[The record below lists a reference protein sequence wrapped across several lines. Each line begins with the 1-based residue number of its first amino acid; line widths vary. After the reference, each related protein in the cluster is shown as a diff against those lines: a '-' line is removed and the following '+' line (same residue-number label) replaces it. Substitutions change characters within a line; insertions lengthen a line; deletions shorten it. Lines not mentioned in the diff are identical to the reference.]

1 MSTSIRGCDM
11 TETTY
16 QVKLTEEKEE
26 KGTSLWMDS
35 YYRLRKNKMAVVSF
49 FYLILQSLAAIFAPL
64 IAPFSYAETNL
75 VLGAVPPDAVHW
87 LGTDDLGRDLFTRTL
102 YGARV
107 SLAIGVLAVFV
118 SVVIGITY
126 GAISGFVG
134 GRTDY
139 IMQRL
144 LEILYAMPF
153 MLFVIILMVMAGRNI
168 YVMFI
173 ALGAIQW
180 LPMARIVRG
189 QVIALKRMEYVDAAR
204 AIGVGNLKII
214 FRHMVP
220 NVMGPVI
227 IFTTLT
233 IPSVI
238 LEEAFL
244 SFLGLGVQEPMSS
257 WGTLINDGVAAMD
270 VYPWMLI
277 FPCTTLII
285 TLLAFNFLGD
295 GLRDAL
301 DPKVSKH

>member
-1 MSTSIRGCDM
+1 M
-11 TETTY
+11 TDATY
-16 QVKLTEEKEE
+16 QVGLAEEKEE

-35 YYRLRKNKMAVVSF
+35 YYRLKKNKVAVVAF
-49 FYLILQSLAAIFAPL
+49 FYLLLQAAAAIFAPL
-64 IAPFSYAETNL
+64 LAQFSYEETNL
-75 VLGAVPPDAVHW
+75 IIGAVPPDATHW
-87 LGTDDLGRDLFTRTL
+87 FGTDDLGRDLFTRTL

-107 SLAIGVLAVFV
+107 SLAIGVLAAFV
-118 SVVIGITY
+118 SVVIGIAY
-126 GAISGFVG
+126 GAISGFIG

-144 LEILYAMPF
+144 LEILYSMPF

-180 LPMARIVRG
+180 LSMARIVRG
-189 QVIALKRMEYVDAAR
+189 QVISLKRMEYVDAAR

-227 IFTTLT
+227 IYTTLT
-233 IPSVI
+233 IPAVI

-257 WGTLINDGVAAMD
+257 WGTLINDGVAAME

-277 FPCTTLII
+277 FPCSTLIL
-285 TLLAFNFLGD
+285 TLLALNFIGD

>member
-1 MSTSIRGCDM
+1 MQT
-11 TETTY
+11 
-16 QVKLTEEKEE
+16 
-26 KGTSLWMDS
+26 
-35 YYRLRKNKMAVVSF
+35 
-49 FYLILQSLAAIFAPL
+49 
-64 IAPFSYAETNL
+64 
-75 VLGAVPPDAVHW
+75 HW
-87 LGTDDLGRDLFTRTL
+87 FGTDDLGRDLFTRTL

-107 SLAIGVLAVFV
+107 SLAIGVLAAFV
-118 SVVIGITY
+118 SVVIGIAY
-126 GAISGFVG
+126 GAISGFIG

-144 LEILYAMPF
+144 LEILYSMPF

-180 LPMARIVRG
+180 LSMARIVRG
-189 QVIALKRMEYVDAAR
+189 QVISLKRMEYVDAAR

-214 FRHMVP
+214 FRHLVP

-227 IFTTLT
+227 IYTTLT
-233 IPSVI
+233 IPAVI

-257 WGTLINDGVAAMD
+257 WGTLINDGVAAME

-277 FPCTTLII
+277 FPCSTLIL
-285 TLLAFNFLGD
+285 TLLALNFIGD

>member
-1 MSTSIRGCDM
+1 M
-11 TETTY
+11 TDATY
-16 QVKLTEEKEE
+16 QVGLAEEKEE

-35 YYRLRKNKMAVVSF
+35 YYRLKKNKMAMVSF
-49 FYLILQSLAAIFAPL
+49 FYLLLQAAAAIFAPL
-64 IAPFSYAETNL
+64 LVQFSYEETDL
-75 VLGAVPPDAVHW
+75 ILGAVPPDAVHW
-87 LGTDDLGRDLFTRTL
+87 FGTDDLGRDLFTRTL

-107 SLAIGVLAVFV
+107 SLAIGVLAAFV
-118 SVVIGITY
+118 SVVIGIAY

-153 MLFVIILMVMAGRNI
+153 MLFVIILMVMVGRNI

-180 LPMARIVRG
+180 LSMARIVRG
-189 QVIALKRMEYVDAAR
+189 QVISLKRMEYVDAAR
-204 AIGVGNLKII
+204 AIGVSNLKII

-227 IFTTLT
+227 VYTTLT
-233 IPSVI
+233 IPAVI

-257 WGTLINDGVAAMD
+257 WGTLINDGVAAME

-277 FPCTTLII
+277 FPCSTLIL
-285 TLLAFNFLGD
+285 TLLALNFIGD

>member
-1 MSTSIRGCDM
+1 M
-11 TETTY
+11 TDTTY
-16 QVKLTEEKEE
+16 QVGLAEEKEE

-35 YYRLRKNKMAVVSF
+35 YYRLKKNKMAMVSF
-49 FYLILQSLAAIFAPL
+49 FYLLLQAGAAIFAPL
-64 IAPFSYAETNL
+64 LVQFSYEETDL
-75 VLGAVPPDAVHW
+75 ILGAVPPDAVHW
-87 LGTDDLGRDLFTRTL
+87 FGTDDLGRDLFTRTL

-107 SLAIGVLAVFV
+107 SLAIGVLAAFV
-118 SVVIGITY
+118 SVVIGIAY

-153 MLFVIILMVMAGRNI
+153 MLFVIILMVMVGRNI

-180 LPMARIVRG
+180 LSMARIVRG
-189 QVIALKRMEYVDAAR
+189 QVISLKRMEYVDAAR
-204 AIGVGNLKII
+204 AIGVSNLKII

-227 IFTTLT
+227 VYTTLT
-233 IPSVI
+233 IPAVI

-257 WGTLINDGVAAMD
+257 WGTLINDGVAAME

-277 FPCTTLII
+277 FPCSTLIL
-285 TLLAFNFLGD
+285 TLLALNFIGD

>member
-1 MSTSIRGCDM
+1 M
-11 TETTY
+11 TDATY
-16 QVKLTEEKEE
+16 QVGLAEEKEE

-35 YYRLRKNKMAVVSF
+35 YYRLKKNKMAVVSF
-49 FYLILQSLAAIFAPL
+49 FYLLLQATAAIFAPL
-64 IAPFSYAETNL
+64 IVPFSYEETDL
-75 VLGAVPPDAVHW
+75 ILGAVPPDATHW
-87 LGTDDLGRDLFTRTL
+87 FGTDDLGRDLFTRTL

-107 SLAIGVLAVFV
+107 SLAIGVLAAFV
-118 SVVIGITY
+118 SVVIGIAY

-139 IMQRL
+139 IMQRV

-180 LPMARIVRG
+180 LSMARIVRG
-189 QVIALKRMEYVDAAR
+189 QVISLKRMEYVDAAR
-204 AIGVGNLKII
+204 AIGVSNLKII

-227 IFTTLT
+227 IYTTLT
-233 IPSVI
+233 IPAVV

-257 WGTLINDGVAAMD
+257 WGTLINDGVAAME

-277 FPCTTLII
+277 FPCSTLIL
-285 TLLAFNFLGD
+285 TLLALNFIGD

>member
-1 MSTSIRGCDM
+1 M
-11 TETTY
+11 TDAAY
-16 QVKLTEEKEE
+16 KLGLAGKGEE

-35 YYRLRKNKMAVVSF
+35 YYRLKKNKMAVVSF
-49 FYLILQSLAAIFAPL
+49 FYLLLQAAAAVFAPL
-64 IAPFSYAETNL
+64 LVQFSYEETDL
-75 VLGAVPPDAVHW
+75 VLGAVPPNAAHW
-87 LGTDDLGRDLFTRTL
+87 FGTDDLGRDLFTRTL

-107 SLAIGVLAVFV
+107 SLAIGVLAAFV
-118 SVVIGITY
+118 SVVIGIAY
-126 GAISGFVG
+126 GAISGFIG

-139 IMQRL
+139 VMQRL

-153 MLFVIILMVMAGRNI
+153 MLFVIILMVMVGRNI

-180 LPMARIVRG
+180 LSMARIVRG

-204 AIGVGNLKII
+204 AIGVSNLKII

-227 IFTTLT
+227 VYTTLT
-233 IPSVI
+233 VPAVV

-257 WGTLINDGVAAMD
+257 WGTLINDGVAAME

-277 FPCTTLII
+277 FPCSTLML
-285 TLLAFNFLGD
+285 TLLALNFIGD

-301 DPKVSKH
+301 DPKVSRH

>member
-1 MSTSIRGCDM
+1 MSTSTPVCGM
-11 TETTY
+11 TEA
-16 QVKLTEEKEE
+16 VASRATEQEE

-35 YYRLRKNKMAVVSF
+35 YYRLKKNKMAVVSF
-49 FYLILQSLAAIFAPL
+49 FYLLLQATVAICAPL
-64 IAPFSYAETNL
+64 LVRFSYEETNL
-75 VLGAVPPDAVHW
+75 ILGAVPPDAMHW
-87 LGTDDLGRDLFTRTL
+87 FGTDDLGRDLFTRTL

-107 SLAIGVLAVFV
+107 SLAIGVLAAFV
-118 SVVIGITY
+118 SVVIGIAY

-153 MLFVIILMVMAGRNI
+153 MLFVIILLVMVGRNI

-180 LPMARIVRG
+180 LSMARIVRG
-189 QVIALKRMEYVDAAR
+189 QVISLKCMEYVDAAR

-214 FRHMVP
+214 FRHLVP

-227 IFTTLT
+227 IYTTLT
-233 IPSVI
+233 IPAVI

-257 WGTLINDGVAAMD
+257 WGTLINDGVAAME

-277 FPCTTLII
+277 FPCSTLIL
-285 TLLAFNFLGD
+285 TLLALNFIGD

>member
-1 MSTSIRGCDM
+1 M
-11 TETTY
+11 TDATY
-16 QVKLTEEKEE
+16 QVGLTEEKEE

-35 YYRLRKNKMAVVSF
+35 YYRLKKNKMAVVSF
-49 FYLILQSLAAIFAPL
+49 FYLILQALAAIFAPL
-64 IAPFSYAETNL
+64 LAQFPYEETNL
-75 VLGAVPPDAVHW
+75 ILGAVPPDAVHW
-87 LGTDDLGRDLFTRTL
+87 FGTDDLGRDLFTRTL

-107 SLAIGVLAVFV
+107 SLAIGVLAAFV
-118 SVVIGITY
+118 SVVIGIAY

-180 LPMARIVRG
+180 LSMARIVRG
-189 QVIALKRMEYVDAAR
+189 QVISLKRMEYVDAAR

-227 IFTTLT
+227 IYTTLT
-233 IPSVI
+233 IPAVV

-257 WGTLINDGVAAMD
+257 WGTLINDGVAAME

-277 FPCTTLII
+277 FPCSTLIL
-285 TLLAFNFLGD
+285 TLLALNFIGD

>member
-1 MSTSIRGCDM
+1 MSTSIHACGM
-11 TETTY
+11 TEA
-16 QVKLTEEKEE
+16 VSPSNAIEREE

-35 YYRLRKNKMAVVSF
+35 YYRLRKNKMAVLAF
-49 FYLILQSLAAIFAPL
+49 FYLIIQILAALFAPL
-64 IAPFSYAETNL
+64 IVSFSYAETDL
-75 VLGAVPPDAVHW
+75 MLGAVAPDRVHW
-87 LGTDDLGRDLFTRTL
+87 FGTDDLGRDLFTRTL

-118 SVVIGITY
+118 SIVIGITY

-139 IMQRL
+139 IMQRI
-144 LEILYAMPF
+144 LEIAYAMPF

-173 ALGAIQW
+173 ALGAVQW
-180 LPMARIVRG
+180 LSMARIVRG

-204 AIGVGNLKII
+204 AIGVSNTRII
-214 FRHMVP
+214 FRHLVP

-227 IFTTLT
+227 VYTTLT
-233 IPSVI
+233 IPAVI

-270 VYPWMLI
+270 VYPWMVI
-277 FPCTTLII
+277 FPCVTLIM
-285 TLLAFNFLGD
+285 TLLALNFLGD

>member
-1 MSTSIRGCDM
+1 MSTSTHACGM
-11 TETTY
+11 TDS
-16 QVKLTEEKEE
+16 VSPRATEEQEE

-35 YYRLRKNKMAVVSF
+35 YYRLRKNKMAVIAF
-49 FYLILQSLAAIFAPL
+49 FYLIIQTLAALFAPL
-64 IAPFSYAETNL
+64 IVPFSYEETDL
-75 VLGAVPPDAVHW
+75 ILGAVAPDTVHW
-87 LGTDDLGRDLFTRTL
+87 FGTDDLGRDLFTRTL

-126 GAISGFVG
+126 GAISGFIG
-134 GRTDY
+134 GRVDY
-139 IMQRL
+139 FMQRSV
-144 LEILYAMPF
+144 EIAYAMPF

-180 LPMARIVRG
+180 LSMSRIVRG
-189 QVIALKRMEYVDAAR
+189 QVLALKRMEYVDAAR
-204 AIGVGNLKII
+204 AIGVSNWKII

-227 IFTTLT
+227 VYTTLT
-233 IPSVI
+233 IPAVI

-277 FPCTTLII
+277 FPCVTLFM
-285 TLLAFNFLGD
+285 TLLALNFLGD

>member
-1 MSTSIRGCDM
+1 M
-11 TETTY
+11 TDATY
-16 QVKLTEEKEE
+16 QVGITEEKEE

-35 YYRLRKNKMAVVSF
+35 YYRLKKNKMAVVSF
-49 FYLILQSLAAIFAPL
+49 FYLLLQAAAALFAPL
-64 IAPFSYAETNL
+64 LVQFSYEETDL
-75 VLGAVPPDAVHW
+75 ILGAVPPDSLHW
-87 LGTDDLGRDLFTRTL
+87 FGTDDLGRDLFTRTL

-107 SLAIGVLAVFV
+107 SLAIGVLAAFV
-118 SVVIGITY
+118 SVVIGIAY

-153 MLFVIILMVMAGRNI
+153 MLFVIIIMVMVGRNI

-180 LPMARIVRG
+180 LSMARIVRG
-189 QVIALKRMEYVDAAR
+189 QVISLKRMEYVDAAR

-214 FRHMVP
+214 FRHLVP

-227 IFTTLT
+227 IYTTLT
-233 IPSVI
+233 IPAVV

-257 WGTLINDGVAAMD
+257 WGTLINDGVAAME

-277 FPCTTLII
+277 FPCSTLIL
-285 TLLAFNFLGD
+285 TLLALNFIGD

>member
-1 MSTSIRGCDM
+1 M
-11 TETTY
+11 TDAAY
-16 QVKLTEEKEE
+16 QVGITEEKEE

-35 YYRLRKNKMAVVSF
+35 YYRLKKNKMAVVSF
-49 FYLILQSLAAIFAPL
+49 FYLLLQAAAALFAPL
-64 IAPFSYAETNL
+64 LVQFSYEETDL
-75 VLGAVPPDAVHW
+75 ILGAVPPDSLHW
-87 LGTDDLGRDLFTRTL
+87 FGTDDLGRDLFTRTL

-107 SLAIGVLAVFV
+107 SLAIGVLAAFV
-118 SVVIGITY
+118 SVVIGIAY

-153 MLFVIILMVMAGRNI
+153 MLFVIIIMVMVGRNI

-180 LPMARIVRG
+180 LSMARIVRG
-189 QVIALKRMEYVDAAR
+189 QVISLKRMEYVDAAR
-204 AIGVGNLKII
+204 AIGVGNLRII

-227 IFTTLT
+227 IYTTLT
-233 IPSVI
+233 IPAVI

-257 WGTLINDGVAAMD
+257 WGTLINDGVAAME

-277 FPCTTLII
+277 FPCSTLIL
-285 TLLAFNFLGD
+285 TLLALNFIGD

>member
-1 MSTSIRGCDM
+1 MSTLTREYGM
-11 TETTY
+11 TDTTY
-16 QVKLTEEKEE
+16 QVGFTEEKEE
-26 KGTSLWMDS
+26 KGTSLWLDS
-35 YYRLRKNKMAVVSF
+35 YYRLKKNRMAVVSF
-49 FYLILQSLAAIFAPL
+49 FYLLLQAFAALLAPL
-64 IAPFSYAETNL
+64 LAQFSYEETNL
-75 VLGAVPPDAVHW
+75 ILGAVPPDATHW

-118 SVVIGITY
+118 SVLIGVTY
-126 GAISGFVG
+126 GAVSGFIG

-153 MLFVIILMVMAGRNI
+153 MLFVIILMVMVGRNI

-189 QVIALKRMEYVDAAR
+189 QVLTLKRMEYVDAAR
-204 AIGVGNLKII
+204 AIGVGNFKII
-214 FRHMVP
+214 FRHLVP

-257 WGTLINDGVAAMD
+257 WGTLISDGVAAMD
-270 VYPWMLI
+270 VYAWMLI
-277 FPCTTLII
+277 FPCATLMM
-285 TLLAFNFLGD
+285 TLLALNFLGD

>member
-1 MSTSIRGCDM
+1 M
-11 TETTY
+11 TDTTCSGRS
-16 QVKLTEEKEE
+16 KEE
-26 KGTSLWMDS
+26 KGISLWMDS
-35 YYRLRKNKMAVVSF
+35 YYRLKKNKVAVVSF
-49 FYLILQSLAAIFAPL
+49 FYLLLQAAAALFAPL
-64 IAPFSYAETNL
+64 LAQFSYEETDL
-75 VLGAVPPDAVHW
+75 ILGAVPPDTVHW
-87 LGTDDLGRDLFTRTL
+87 FGTDDLGRDLFTRTL

-107 SLAIGVLAVFV
+107 SLAIGVLAAFV
-118 SVVIGITY
+118 SVVIGIAY
-126 GAISGFVG
+126 GAVSGFSG

-139 IMQRL
+139 VMQRL

-180 LPMARIVRG
+180 LSMARIVRG
-189 QVIALKRMEYVDAAR
+189 QVISLKRMEYVDAAR
-204 AIGVGNLKII
+204 AIGVGNLAII
-214 FRHMVP
+214 FRHLVP

-227 IFTTLT
+227 IYTTLT
-233 IPSVI
+233 IPAVI

-257 WGTLINDGVAAMD
+257 WGTLINDGVAAME

-277 FPCTTLII
+277 FPCSTLVL
-285 TLLAFNFLGD
+285 TLLALNFIGD

>member
-1 MSTSIRGCDM
+1 MSTSTHACGM
-11 TETTY
+11 TEAISPSNAI
-16 QVKLTEEKEE
+16 EKEE

-35 YYRLRKNKMAVVSF
+35 YYRLRKNKMAVLAF
-49 FYLILQSLAAIFAPL
+49 FYLIIQILAALLAPL
-64 IAPFSYAETNL
+64 IVPFSYAETDL
-75 VLGAVPPDAVHW
+75 ILGAVAPDRVHW
-87 LGTDDLGRDLFTRTL
+87 FGTDDLGRDLFTRTL

-118 SVVIGITY
+118 SIVIGITY

-139 IMQRL
+139 IMQRI
-144 LEILYAMPF
+144 LEIAYAMPF

-173 ALGAIQW
+173 ALGAVQW
-180 LPMARIVRG
+180 LSMARIVRG

-204 AIGVGNLKII
+204 AIGVSNAKII
-214 FRHMVP
+214 FRHLVP

-227 IFTTLT
+227 VYTTLT
-233 IPSVI
+233 IPAVI

-270 VYPWMLI
+270 VYPWMVI
-277 FPCTTLII
+277 FPCVTLIM
-285 TLLAFNFLGD
+285 TLLALNFLGD